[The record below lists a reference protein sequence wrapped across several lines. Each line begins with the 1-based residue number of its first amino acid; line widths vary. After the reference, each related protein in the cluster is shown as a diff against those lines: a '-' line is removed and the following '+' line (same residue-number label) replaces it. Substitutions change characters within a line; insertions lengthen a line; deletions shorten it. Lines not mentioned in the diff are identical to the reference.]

1 MNGKIAKILGV
12 TEENISALPTYIL
25 GSMQNVIEN
34 IEVKSE
40 DDAKMLY
47 AELEGYWS
55 KGIVLLGL
63 SDVARDTGIALD
75 TLKNLDSDVQKELVY
90 EYMADSSNT
99 SRLYDIVNK
108 ALSVM
113 ELNTIAN
120 LIGVPVSKL
129 REYPHEVQTQLCGIY
144 AMEND
149 VLSQYELINRLKGAM
164 NV

>member
-1 MNGKIAKILGV
+1 MNEKIAKILGV
-12 TEENISALPTYIL
+12 TEENISALPTDIL

-75 TLKNLDSDVQKELVY
+75 TLKNLDYDVQKELVY

>member
-12 TEENISALPTYIL
+12 TEENISALPTDIL